1 MRSGGD
7 SVEPR
12 RVPCQTASVDLG
24 RGRNASALSQSE
36 PLILEP
42 VDAPPILQRHPAL
55 RWLAPVGVAG
65 IVALAATGVFTARA
79 TTDSLPKTTPA
90 ALIAAVQHSDVS
102 GFSGTVVSHLSLGLP
117 ELPSVGNAGDGTSF
131 TSLLS
136 GSHTLQ
142 VWYGGEDRQ
151 RIALLGSTEESDVF
165 RDGRQLWQWSSA
177 DAVAVHT
184 VLPADPREA
193 AEPTTDPTS
202 VTTLTPLQVARQAL
216 GAMDPTTGVRI
227 AGHHSVADRA
237 AYDLVLT
244 PRTAGTKVGSVR
256 IAVDGSTKVPLGV
269 QVYARNATTP
279 SLDVAFTSI
288 VFGSQAE
295 RNFQFSPP
303 PGATV
308 HQTGLERP
316 ASSGDSAARPAVVSG
331 SGWTRVVELRPGA
344 KAIGGLNRNA
354 ALKSLTPVS
363 GSWGTGRLL
372 DSDLLSALITDDGR
386 VFAGAVEPADL
397 FAAAG
402 RK

>member
-24 RGRNASALSQSE
+24 RGGNASAPSQSE

-42 VDAPPILQRHPAL
+42 VNAPRMLERHPAL

-65 IVALAATGVFTARA
+65 IAALAATGALTAGASPDR
-79 TTDSLPKTTPA
+79 LPDTSPT
-90 ALIAAVQHSDVS
+90 ALIAAVQNSEVS
-102 GFSGTVVSHLSLGLP
+102 GFAGTVVSHLSLGLP
-117 ELPSVGNAGDGTSF
+117 ELPAVGNTGDGTSF

-142 VWYGGEDRQ
+142 VWYGAEDKQ

-177 DAVAVHT
+177 DGVAVHT
-184 VLPADPREA
+184 VLPADRKEA
-193 AEPTTDPTS
+193 AEPATGPS
-202 VTTLTPLQVARQAL
+202 ALASLTPMQAARQAL
-216 GAMDPTTGVRI
+216 GAMSPTTEV
-227 AGHHSVADRA
+227 AVEGHHSVADRST
-237 AYDLVLT
+237 YELVLT
-244 PRTAGTKVGSVR
+244 PRTPQTKVGSVR
-256 IAVDGSTKVPLGV
+256 IAVDGSTKMPLGV
-269 QVYARNATTP
+269 QVYARNSNTP
-279 SLDVAFTSI
+279 SIDIAFTSI
-288 VFGSQAE
+288 VFGHQSE

-308 HQTGLERP
+308 HQARMGRRP
-316 ASSGDSAARPAVVSG
+316 VADSPARPEIVAG
-331 SGWTRVVELRPGA
+331 SGWTRVVELHPSA
-344 KAIGGLNRNA
+344 EAIA
-354 ALKSLTPVS
+354 ALRRGAVLKALTPVS
-363 GSWGTGRLL
+363 GTWGRGNLL

-386 VFAGAVEPADL
+386 VFAGAVEPAEL